1 MQNYQQDNGL
11 GKQDDQPESVLN
23 IIRKEFFDMGG
34 HDKDDDL
41 KSVCVSSVSPVESP
55 FYGLTKSAEPSTI
68 QIQLPK
74 SPSSAAF

>member
-41 KSVCVSSVSPVESP
+41 KNNHDIHKIS
-55 FYGLTKSAEPSTI
+55 FINFRLK
-68 QIQLPK
+68 
-74 SPSSAAF
+74 